1 MASLTINILAICSMH
16 VRLIRCDQFH
26 YGTFFLGGG
35 EEGDAFSPFI
45 GYYEFE
51 QETGSKLVPLNCFT
65 VLQSD
70 AITTHSHGYS
80 KSG

>member
-1 MASLTINILAICSMH
+1 MGL
-16 VRLIRCDQFH
+16 
-26 YGTFFLGGG
+26 FFGGG
-35 EEGDAFSPFI
+35 RQEGDAFSPFI

-65 VLQSD
+65 VQSD